1 MVWKN
6 FFFTGDGV
14 FVEDVHNEKNQGQI
28 ETGKEPK
35 MFGKDLKNQMKQIK
49 PLSLKFFQIKT
60 NSKK

>member
-35 MFGKDLKNQMKQIK
+35 MFGKDLKNQMK
-49 PLSLKFFQIKT
+49 
-60 NSKK
+60 